1 MQQNAVIGFYQWS
14 YECSN
19 VIETSV
25 TSVRWSLSAIH
36 LQKHIYFFKL
46 GFIKSTTRS
55 YQWNND
61 LIKWI
66 WFLIV
71 YAVTVKRKKQHIL
84 SLLLQFRCKTDKC
97 IPFWWKCDTVDDCGD
112 GSDEPKECRK
122 CILHLELRFVSRVQ
136 IKYNAL

>member
-1 MQQNAVIGFYQWS
+1 M
-14 YECSN
+14 ECSKMQWLLF
-19 VIETSV
+19 ISGATSV
-25 TSVRWSLSAIH
+25 AMSLKPQWLLSDEVSVQYISKNIF
-36 LQKHIYFFKL
+36 FFKL

-66 WFLIV
+66 CFLIV
-71 YAVTVKRKKQHIL
+71 YAVSVKKQHII

-122 CILHLELRFVSRVQ
+122 CILHLELSFVSRVQ
-136 IKYNAL
+136 IKYNVL